1 MMPITDCPCGRIHKC
16 DVDIT
21 DIADGAVSRLE
32 EYCTE
37 YHKIL
42 IVCDDNTFNA
52 HTEAQRAVFT
62 KISYKVL
69 SLEPQTDVVV
79 PDETKIAEIE
89 AELAED
95 TDLIVG
101 VGSGVINDL
110 CKYVSFHHD
119 LPYYIVATAPSMDGY
134 ASVGAAMILKGM
146 KETVNCRTPK
156 AIIAEPAV
164 LCQSPIDMIRAGY
177 GDIIG
182 KYSCLNDWRLANL
195 VLGEYLCEYVYDFVA
210 QEVEKVAPLANK
222 VAQRDPSSV
231 SILMQALVNVG
242 IAMSYVGNSRPASGS
257 EHHFAHYFEITGIL
271 NNRDYFFHGIDVA
284 YAAVL
289 TASLREKILAQA
301 AASSDKL
308 TLIPVDGIKW
318 QEDIKRIY
326 KTSAEEVIA
335 LQKRIALYGRQE
347 SFNIK
352 ENFDKIAK
360 VLLQAPSSD
369 YMMNLI
375 NDVGLSFDTF
385 IEKYGNDCI
394 NDAILY
400 AKDLKDRYT
409 VLWLYYEYFRSEV

>member
-1 MMPITDCPCGRIHKC
+1 M
-16 DVDIT
+16 
-21 DIADGAVSRLE
+21 
-32 EYCTE
+32 
-37 YHKIL
+37 
-42 IVCDDNTFNA
+42 
-52 HTEAQRAVFT
+52 
-62 KISYKVL
+62 
-69 SLEPQTDVVV
+69 
-79 PDETKIAEIE
+79 
-89 AELAED
+89 
-95 TDLIVG
+95 
-101 VGSGVINDL
+101 
-110 CKYVSFHHD
+110 
-119 LPYYIVATAPSMDGY
+119 
-134 ASVGAAMILKGM
+134 
-146 KETVNCRTPK
+146 
-156 AIIAEPAV
+156 
-164 LCQSPIDMIRAGY
+164 
-177 GDIIG
+177 
-182 KYSCLNDWRLANL
+182 
-195 VLGEYLCEYVYDFVA
+195 
-210 QEVEKVAPLANK
+210 
-222 VAQRDPSSV
+222 
-231 SILMQALVNVG
+231 
-242 IAMSYVGNSRPASGS
+242 
-257 EHHFAHYFEITGIL
+257 
-271 NNRDYFFHGIDVA
+271 A

-301 AASSDKL
+301 AVSSDKL